1 MSTYKKGPTQGRPFP
16 FSVGA
21 AKRSG
26 KGLQQAIT
34 ALDAKTI

>member
-1 MSTYKKGPTQGRPFP
+1 MSTYKKGPTHRADPIRFP
-16 FSVGA
+16 WRG
-21 AKRSG
+21 KRCG